1 MKSEDKKSQYK
12 KIDLKQKDAL
22 LRKIELYHYQ
32 KTNPQCREEV
42 AAQTQFLI

>member
-12 KIDLKQKDAL
+12 KIDLKQKNAL
-22 LRKIELYHYQ
+22 LREKELYHYQ
-32 KTNPQCREEV
+32 KTNPQCQEEA

>member
-12 KIDLKQKDAL
+12 KIDLNAL